1 MASKPFFCTEP
12 SATKRTNIALPD
24 DSTAPGGAEPQK
36 RPSRGAAASA
46 PSCTATWSEAQS
58 SSAATSTA
66 ANVRL
71 TRCPAAVRMLHV
83 HSFLP
88 RCPPGQSGL
97 RMVPSAALTLCSQ
110 PASLQSCMLSCST
123 KPLRQRHS

>member
-1 MASKPFFCTEP
+1 MGGCGGAEPAAAPAVPEECVASKPFFCTEP

-66 ANVRL
+66 ANVCGD
-71 TRCPAAVRMLHV
+71 TA
-83 HSFLP
+83 
-88 RCPPGQSGL
+88 PGGGTG
-97 RMVPSAALTLCSQ
+97 MGMGMGDGV
-110 PASLQSCMLSCST
+110 MGMGV
-123 KPLRQRHS
+123 